1 MATTWL
7 VTGANRGI
15 GLELCRQLAARK
27 EDVIA
32 ACRTPSRELDELGV
46 KVVSGVDVSSD
57 EAGDVLLRATEGKT
71 LGVLLHN
78 AGIMIPTSL
87 ETLDFADI
95 RREMEVNAF
104 GPLRLTKALL
114 PRLAKGSKIAFVSSR
129 VGSIAD
135 NGSGGM
141 YGYRMS
147 KCALNMAA
155 VSIARDL
162 APKGISVVILHP
174 GFIKTDMTGGSG
186 NDEPPVAAKGLLA
199 RIDALGPETSGHFYH
214 ANGQELPW

>member
-1 MATTWL
+1 MTTWL

-32 ACRTPSRELDELGV
+32 ACRTPSRELEELGV

-57 EAGDVLLRATEGKT
+57 SAGDALLRATEGKT

-87 ETLDFADI
+87 ESLDFADI

-114 PRLAKGSKIAFVSSR
+114 PRLAKGSKLAFVSSR

-135 NGSGGM
+135 NQSGGM

-147 KCALNMAA
+147 KSALNMAA
-155 VSIARDL
+155 VSLARDL
-162 APKGISVVILHP
+162 APRGIHVVILHP
-174 GFIKTDMTGGSG
+174 GFIRTDMTGGSG
-186 NDEPPVAAKGLLA
+186 NDDPPVAAKGLLA
-199 RIDALGPETSGHFYH
+199 HIDRLGPETSGRFFH